1 MTYDSTTE
9 AIIEPTV
16 AEAGNADAP
25 SAAQPQPQALGGR
38 SVLVCDQDSVVA
50 VMHCLD
56 AETIT
61 DEGFQQSYPPE
72 AGALAGLD
80 GPHMSVPRGYVVDAG
95 GWIVASIR
103 GHVEGVSLSEALLGR
118 QRGLDVQAAATV
130 AKDLLTALTGLH
142 RSGIAHRR
150 VSAEQVIIR
159 TEGTCVLIGAGL
171 APREGSA
178 GRDGDLAADLVS
190 VAELFAICL
199 EGRRAAQPGSAAQRG
214 RSAPRQAGDMAE
226 YLYTLLAS
234 PTLTHVPFGERAAG
248 VLTVLDSVMA
258 EHFGVGWEE
267 YGREELAARV
277 DAVRRAHFRTTAA
290 EGVEANTRPGGG
302 LRRGRHTT
310 RGARHTQKQQKPP
323 SPQHRAVR
331 YGGPL
336 FAFTVAF
343 TLVLVV
349 ASHATTTSGNLQAGA
364 GAGPGP
370 AAIRSDTTAMPVRA
384 SHAPVAPAVDIAQ
397 SSTGSHSHFT
407 TASAT
412 RTLRRDDTEKSRRAS
427 GSCVRS
433 R

>member
-1 MTYDSTTE
+1 MTHDSIAE
-9 AIIEPTV
+9 AITEPTA
-16 AEAGNADAP
+16 AEAGNADSP
-25 SAAQPQPQALGGR
+25 SAAQPGPPALGGR

-61 DEGFQQSYPPE
+61 DEGFQQCYPPE

-80 GPHMSVPRGYVVDAG
+80 GPHMAVPRGYVVDAG

-103 GHVEGVSLSEALLGR
+103 GHVEGVSLAEALLGR

-130 AKDLLTALTGLH
+130 AKDLLTALSGLH

-159 TEGTCVLIGAGL
+159 TEGTCVLIGVGL
-171 APREGSA
+171 APREGSQ

-199 EGRRAAQPGSAAQRG
+199 EGRRAAAQSGQPGQSSAPRG
-214 RSAPRQAGDMAE
+214 RLAPRQAGDMAE
-226 YLYTLLAS
+226 YLFTLLAS

-248 VLTVLDSVMA
+248 VLTVLESVMV

-277 DAVRRAHFRTTAA
+277 DAVRRAHFRTTAT
-290 EGVEANTRPGGG
+290 EGVEANTRSGGG
-302 LRRGRHTT
+302 LRRGRHATK
-310 RGARHTQKQQKPP
+310 GARHTQKVPKPQQ
-323 SPQHRAVR
+323 RAMR

-349 ASHATTTSGNLQAGA
+349 ASHATTTTGGELRA
-364 GAGPGP
+364 GAGP
-370 AAIRSDTTAMPVRA
+370 AAVQSDTAMPSRA
-384 SHAPVAPAVDIAQ
+384 SHAPLAPAVDIAQ
-397 SSTGSHSHFT
+397 SSIGSHSHFT

-412 RTLRRDDTEKSRRAS
+412 RTLRRDDTEELRRAS
-427 GSCVRS
+427 GSFARS